1 MRFIFHLL
9 GIIFFIIWIAIGG
22 VALFGVISLAKSQP
36 WQMLSSINLS
46 GLTNT
51 VSNVGNVADVVQ
63 KIQANKGDAAA
74 AYNSLSTTQQDCL
87 KKELGSKTITDILA
101 GVKID
106 PTPDLVL
113 KAMKCVK

>member
-9 GIIFFIIWIAIGG
+9 GIIFFVIWIAIGG
-22 VALFGVISLAKSQP
+22 VALFGVLTLAKTQP
-36 WQMLSSINLS
+36 WQMLSSINLG

-51 VSNVGNVADVVQ
+51 VGSVGNIADVVQ

-87 KKELGSKTITDILA
+87 KKELGSQTITDVLA
-101 GVKID
+101 GKQIQ
-106 PTPDLVL
+106 PTPDLIL